1 MLFTTFFKIM
11 QHDSSN
17 RLTVDQIEL
26 VNHYI
31 QLHLGD
37 SALTIDKLARV
48 VDMSE
53 FHFARLFKAT
63 TGTSPHQYVMNRRIQ
78 LVKTLLRTTD
88 LLLSAIAHQAGFADH
103 SHMGREFRR
112 VTGKT
117 PSEWRQQK
125 NFWE

>member
-1 MLFTTFFKIM
+1 MK
-11 QHDSSN
+11 QESSS
-17 RLTVDQIEL
+17 RLTFDQLEL
-26 VNHYI
+26 VKNYI
-31 QLHLGD
+31 QAHLGNT
-37 SALTIDKLARV
+37 ALTIDELARV
-48 VDMSE
+48 VDMSA
-53 FHFARLFKAT
+53 FHFARLFKVT
-63 TGTSPHQYVMNRRIQ
+63 TGISPHQYVMNRRIQ

-88 LLLSAIAHQAGFADH
+88 LLLSEIAHQAGFADH